1 MGRCIGQGREEASL
15 EDLEV
20 KGHLELQLQAEDGD
34 QARTPCQGAWG
45 SDPWPGR
52 G

>member
-1 MGRCIGQGREEASL
+1 MGRCVSQGREEVSL

-20 KGHLELQLQAEDGD
+20 KGPLELELQAEDGD

-45 SDPWPGR
+45 LDPWLSHG
-52 G
+52 